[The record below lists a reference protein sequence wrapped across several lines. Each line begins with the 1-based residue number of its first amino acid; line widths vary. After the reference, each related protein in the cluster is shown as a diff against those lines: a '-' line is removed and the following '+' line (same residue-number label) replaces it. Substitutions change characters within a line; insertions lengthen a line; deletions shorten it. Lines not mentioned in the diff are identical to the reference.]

1 MLTTNPMWL
10 STCHV
15 KNSSGVYSLIV
26 WIEKIKHNI
35 SIVYST
41 LCTND
46 NITGHCP
53 STNSTWPKWHW
64 REPSR
69 PSNEECIRLIHAS
82 TQLYECTQHPHSHTS
97 TPIPPMYSTLP
108 TNGNMTSY
116 ISSPDSQYSTLSNKT
131 SDKLTIKK
139 TTGQ

>member
-1 MLTTNPMWL
+1 MTPLPNGPIAPPTFFSKVPYTTVVHER
-10 STCHV
+10 S
-15 KNSSGVYSLIV
+15 
-26 WIEKIKHNI
+26 KIGALYLVN
-35 SIVYST
+35 
-41 LCTND
+41 
-46 NITGHCP
+46 GQ
-53 STNSTWPKWHW
+53 
-64 REPSR
+64 
-69 PSNEECIRLIHAS
+69 SNEEYARLNDNVHVS
-82 TQLYECTQHPHSHTS
+82 TQLYDHTQHPHSHTI